1 MATMEAM
8 SKRLLLIEDDDK
20 LGSQIVKRLSDAGFL
35 ANWIKEGRL
44 LTSAELASVE
54 LVVLDLMLP
63 GTHGLDILKQLRSL
77 SDVPVLVLSA
87 RNETSDKVRALKLGA
102 DDYMTK
108 PFWPEEL
115 VERVRARLRRPTLE
129 RVDGVVDVGAVRID
143 RAERTVALDGKRI
156 ELTRVEF
163 DLLAMLAERVGS
175 AVTRRSLA
183 DRVLDP
189 EREGDERTLDVHISR
204 LRKKLG
210 PDAVIE
216 TVWGIGYRLA
226 TRQAT

>member
-1 MATMEAM
+1 
-8 SKRLLLIEDDDK
+8 
-20 LGSQIVKRLSDAGFL
+20 
-35 ANWIKEGRL
+35 

-63 GTHGLDILKQLRSL
+63 GTHGLDILKQLRNL